1 MEIIQVVII
10 GLVSTII
17 ILLLKDERPEIAIQ
31 LSIACGIIIFFI
43 MLSKI
48 TAVIQA
54 LEQIANKVNIDTVYL
69 NTVLK
74 IIGIAYISSFGVE
87 ICKDAGQNSIGSKI
101 EFAGKILIIIMAMPI
116 IMAIIDMIIKIMP

>member
-1 MEIIQVVII
+1 
-10 GLVSTII
+10 
-17 ILLLKDERPEIAIQ
+17 
-31 LSIACGIIIFFI
+31 